1 MQLLDTADPLII
13 SRYWLI
19 RWVTNITLSSMT
31 EQQVP
36 SLLLYRQVR
45 KIFLIV

>member
-1 MQLLDTADPLII
+1 MADETKELLETTDPLII

-19 RWVTNITLSSMT
+19 RWVTNIALSSMI

-36 SLLLYRQVR
+36 SLLLYREVS
-45 KIFLIV
+45 